1 MILFTA
7 SGALATAYAK
17 QFPCEIISARQLN
30 DEQLSNYLKK
40 ATVVIHNAAAIQA
53 DNLSAYMNANFE
65 LTKRVLNLVYSVN
78 PLIRFINISSM
89 SILKDADTYL
99 TQKEMTDYA
108 VSKYLAEMFCTK
120 HPLSIKHKNTTN
132 VRFSTLFYENKT
144 RDGLSK
150 LGADAVD
157 NQKITLINNGISER
171 DFIPIDIAAAY
182 LFKLTT
188 TTELPLTINIASGKP
203 LSFKYFSGLILKEA
217 PSVKIENL
225 ELPMQT
231 VLSDFK
237 IDKLKDLGEIEF
249 DMGLIFKNYYK
260 QLFKSF

>member
-1 MILFTA
+1 M
-7 SGALATAYAK
+7 
-17 QFPCEIISARQLN
+17 
-30 DEQLSNYLKK
+30 
-40 ATVVIHNAAAIQA
+40 
-53 DNLSAYMNANFE
+53 
-65 LTKRVLNLVYSVN
+65 NLVYSVN

-132 VRFSTLFYENKT
+132 VRFSTLFYANKT

-150 LGADAVD
+150 LASDAVD
-157 NQKITLINNGISER
+157 NQKITLINNGIAER
-171 DFIPIDIAAAY
+171 DFIPLDVAAAY

-188 TTELPLTINIASGKP
+188 TIELPLTINIASGKS
-203 LSFKYFSGLILKEA
+203 LSFKYFADLILKQD
-217 PSVKIENL
+217 PSPKESSRTVKIENL
-225 ELPMQT
+225 ELPTQT
-231 VLSDFK
+231 VLSHFK

-249 DMGLIFKNYYK
+249 DMSLIFKNYLNE
-260 QLFKSF
+260 QLSKSLKLLES